1 MKVRLFAV
9 LIFFAYS
16 QCASASQDTINFNNE
31 PIRKVFVFEMN
42 RQVDK
47 GLWRITQKA
56 FVQSEEFDP
65 DLIII
70 RMNTYG
76 GMVDVA
82 DSIRTKIL
90 YYPKPVWVF
99 IDNNAASAG
108 SLISIACDSIYMRP
122 GANIGAAT
130 VVNQTGEVVP
140 DKYQSYMRATMR
152 STAEAHGK
160 RILMKDKDT
169 LTNWHRD
176 PRIAEA
182 MVDPSVYIAGL
193 IDTGKVLTMT
203 TLEAIRWNYC
213 EGEAES
219 IPDLLKKQ
227 GIVNYEL
234 KEYRLSGFEKFM
246 AFLLSPAVQGILI
259 LLIIGGIYF
268 ELQTPGIGFAL
279 VLAVIGAVFYF
290 APLYVDGLAEHWEII
305 LFIVGIILLLVE
317 IFVIPGFGVAGI
329 SGIALVVIGLA
340 LSLLSNV
347 KLDFSGI
354 GVLVIF
360 KAFAFVVFF
369 VFTALVGS
377 IWASGKLFSSG
388 PFNRL
393 ALKRTQEKSEGFIS
407 SPEDI
412 RNLIGKVGEAYT
424 ILRPSGKV
432 IIEGKVF
439 DAIAETSWISKGD
452 SVEVVRQ
459 ETMQI
464 YVRKI

>member
-1 MKVRLFAV
+1 
-9 LIFFAYS
+9 
-16 QCASASQDTINFNNE
+16 
-31 PIRKVFVFEMN
+31 
-42 RQVDK
+42 
-47 GLWRITQKA
+47 
-56 FVQSEEFDP
+56 
-65 DLIII
+65 
-70 RMNTYG
+70 MNTYG